1 MDKLAEGLTL
11 EMLPEG
17 LYRMIAEA
25 IGTDN
30 FYKLA
35 EVVGGT
41 TVYIPKPESVTRA
54 RSATPASKRSSTA
67 TITRSSPGSTASRS
81 DGFAAFVAQ
90 GRRRDRS
97 TSSTISTTRGRRT
110 TSPSRERQLLELLR
124 I

>member
-41 TVYIPKPESVTRA
+41 TVYIPKPESVTRPVRDA
-54 RSATPASKRSSTA
+54 RIKEGWVRR
-67 TITRSSPGSTASRS
+67 ICGPGQTE
-81 DGFAAFVAQ
+81 G
-90 GRRRDRS
+90 
-97 TSSTISTTRGRRT
+97 
-110 TSPSRERQLLELLR
+110 QLDIFDYLNDPGQEGDEPLP
-124 I
+124 